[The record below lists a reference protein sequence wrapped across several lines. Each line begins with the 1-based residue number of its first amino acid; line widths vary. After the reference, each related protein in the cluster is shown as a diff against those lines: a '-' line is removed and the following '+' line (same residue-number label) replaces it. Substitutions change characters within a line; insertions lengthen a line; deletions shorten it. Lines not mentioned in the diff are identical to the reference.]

1 MTKSTIT
8 REPITHDLKIYPEF
22 FSAVCTGVKRA
33 ELRKNDRDYR
43 VGDTLHLRE
52 TPRGSC
58 HQTGEFIN
66 VKITHIADVGE
77 WMPGFVMLSI
87 ELQECRKAAMDS
99 EPVAWT
105 DEEELRDAN
114 ESGSGYLFG
123 IERDANKFADP
134 RRQIMLYR
142 HAQPAPVV
150 PEEMTPQQASR
161 SYGGEV
167 RGYRDGWNACR
178 AAMLQAQSS
187 DDGEP
192 TDDERIMD
200 IEGIIPPISAGN
212 SPVIPDGSEHCPCCG
227 KKLRRACS
235 VEGCGGKH
243 VAHGLCQK
251 HYDMKRWE
259 DPEQVRKFREAGKRY
274 RRKTKSAAA
283 APQEVN
289 RD

>member
-1 MTKSTIT
+1 MTSKLT
-8 REPITHDLKIYPEF
+8 REERVQALYDLK
-22 FSAVCTGVKRA
+22 
-33 ELRKNDRDYR
+33 
-43 VGDTLHLRE
+43 VGQVLSLADIE
-52 TPRGSC
+52 
-58 HQTGEFIN
+58 N
-66 VKITHIADVGE
+66 VK
-77 WMPGFVMLSI
+77 MLSRMA
-87 ELQECRKAAMDS
+87 LAAMDS

-105 DEEELRDAN
+105 DEQELRDVDR
-114 ESGSGYLFG
+114 GGCGYLFTVNPVTPHAD
-123 IERDANKFADP
+123 ER
-134 RRQIMLYR
+134 RIILLYR

-178 AAMLQAQSS
+178 AATLQSGTLTSEDTKQA
-187 DDGEP
+187 EP
-192 TDDERIMD
+192 VTT
-200 IEGIIPPISAGN
+200 ANKLGN

-235 VEGCGGKH
+235 VEGCEGKH
-243 VAHGLCQK
+243 VAHGLCKK

-283 APQEVN
+283 APQEVSH
-289 RD
+289 D